1 MDKNNRFDMGCKG
14 ELNEM
19 TVDEI
24 KAKVNEIFST
34 SYSTQVYL
42 VLKTENGFEL
52 RIADIEDSTESELRS
67 MFSGSVC
74 SRISD
79 NEDLSICNL
88 SSADDRANAL
98 FVYDYAEY
106 PDELAVFQSFDL
118 KTAIKNVPKFN
129 FNNDNISF
137 LYGYIIYL
145 GSMNDGLLL
154 FKKHYPISLIK
165 RECFLLGLKRSAERF
180 EKISGDDI
188 LRLNGDFQL
197 IRFGS
202 EIYVT
207 DVKVLERNHGFNALV
222 FREATATLDAI
233 DELKLLEDIQVLKD
247 SADEVAFARKLS
259 KVKKISPIFAN
270 NIPKEVIVEFTKTNP
285 GLKGAFKYSANGQTI
300 RLDTKKSKDAF
311 VKLLNDA
318 FLRSELTKE
327 YYEARAKDNITNS

>member
-1 MDKNNRFDMGCKG
+1 
-14 ELNEM
+14 M
-19 TVDEI
+19 TIEEI
-24 KAKVNEIFST
+24 KAKVNGIFSE

-42 VLKTENGFEL
+42 VLKIDDVFEL
-52 RIADIEDSTESELRS
+52 RIADIEDATEPEIRT
-67 MFSGSVC
+67 MFSDSVC

-98 FVYDYAEY
+98 FAYDYAEY

-118 KTAIKNVPKFN
+118 QTAIDNVPKFN

-145 GSMNDGLLL
+145 GSMTDGVLL

-165 RECFLLGLKRSAERF
+165 RECFLLGLKKSAERF

-197 IRFGS
+197 IRI
-202 EIYVT
+202 ENDIYVT
-207 DVKVLERNHGFNALV
+207 DVKVLERNLGFNELI
-222 FREATATLDAI
+222 FREASTTIESINGLN
-233 DELKLLEDIQVLKD
+233 LLEDIQVLKD
-247 SADEVAFARKLS
+247 SAEDVSFARKLS
-259 KVKKISPIFAN
+259 KVNKTSPIFAN
-270 NIPKEVIVEFTKTNP
+270 NIPKEIIVEFTKTNP
-285 GLKGAFKYSANGQTI
+285 GLKGAFKYSDDGLTI
-300 RLDTKKSKDAF
+300 RLDTKKSKEAF
-311 VKLLNDA
+311 IKLLNDS

-327 YYEARAKDNITNS
+327 YYEARAKDNIPHS

>member
-1 MDKNNRFDMGCKG
+1 
-14 ELNEM
+14 M
-19 TVDEI
+19 TIEEI
-24 KAKVNEIFST
+24 KAKVNGIFSE
-34 SYSTQVYL
+34 SYATQVYL
-42 VLKTENGFEL
+42 VLKIDDVFEL
-52 RIADIEDSTESELRS
+52 RIADIEDATEPEIRA
-67 MFSGSVC
+67 MFSDSVC

-79 NEDLSICNL
+79 NEDLCICNL
-88 SSADDRANAL
+88 SSSDDRANAL
-98 FVYDYAEY
+98 FAYDYAEY

-118 KTAIKNVPKFN
+118 QTAIDNVPKFN

-165 RECFLLGLKRSAERF
+165 RECFLLGLKKSAERF

-197 IRFGS
+197 IRVGD

-207 DVKVLERNHGFNALV
+207 DVKVLERNLGFNELI
-222 FREATATLDAI
+222 FRESSTTIESI
-233 DELKLLEDIQVLKD
+233 DGLKLLENIQVLKD
-247 SADEVAFARKLS
+247 SAEEVSFARKLS
-259 KVKKISPIFAN
+259 KVKKTSPIFTN

-285 GLKGAFKYSANGQTI
+285 GLKGAFKYSDDGLTI
-300 RLDTKKSKDAF
+300 RLDTKKSKEAF
-311 VKLLNDA
+311 IKLLNDS

-327 YYEARAKDNITNS
+327 YYEARAKDNIPHS

>member
-1 MDKNNRFDMGCKG
+1 
-14 ELNEM
+14 M
-19 TVDEI
+19 TIEEI
-24 KAKVNEIFST
+24 RAKINGIFSE

-42 VLKTENGFEL
+42 VLKIEDVFEL
-52 RIADIEDSTESELRS
+52 RIADIEDATEPEIRA

-98 FVYDYAEY
+98 FAYDYAEY

-118 KTAIKNVPKFN
+118 QTAIENVPKFN

-165 RECFLLGLKRSAERF
+165 RECFLLGLKKSAERF

-197 IRFGS
+197 IRVGD

-207 DVKVLERNHGFNALV
+207 DVKVLERNLGFNELI
-222 FREATATLDAI
+222 FRESSTTIESI
-233 DELKLLEDIQVLKD
+233 DGLKLLENIQVLKD
-247 SADEVAFARKLS
+247 SAEEVSFARKLS
-259 KVKKISPIFAN
+259 KVKKTSPIFTN

-285 GLKGAFKYSANGQTI
+285 GLKGAFKYSDDGLTI
-300 RLDTKKSKDAF
+300 RLDTKKSKEAF
-311 VKLLNDA
+311 IKLLNDS

-327 YYEARAKDNITNS
+327 YYEARAKDNIPHS